1 MELLRS
7 SVREGGLA
15 CMVVTHDTRLVDIAD
30 RVMRIE
36 DGRIVEEGSV
46 DGAE

>member
-15 CMVVTHDTRLVDIAD
+15 CIVVTHDTRLMDIAD

-36 DGRIVEEGSV
+36 DGRVV
-46 DGAE
+46 DGGTTNRAE